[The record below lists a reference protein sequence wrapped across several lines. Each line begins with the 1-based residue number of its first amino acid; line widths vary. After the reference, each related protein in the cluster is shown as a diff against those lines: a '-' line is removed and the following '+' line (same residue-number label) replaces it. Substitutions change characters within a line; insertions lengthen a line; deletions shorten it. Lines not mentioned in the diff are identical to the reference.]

1 MIRLGFR
8 DFKRNFLLNI
18 LVVLLLMI
26 VFAVTISGI
35 SAVAG
40 RMKTYNKIRP
50 YLEQPGV
57 FMWADILTYG
67 ADNYMY
73 KDPDELRQYLSN
85 VQDVLSVTR
94 WLATTYQ
101 GKDIEVWEYSQEVVE
116 MLSPEMEQGRYFS
129 KQDIYSNTLKGVIS
143 QNTMGIQV
151 GDIVRIDDGMIK
163 DCYQEI
169 EIIGVMQDGVTLY
182 QPSYY
187 GEDLEDYRQCF
198 QPYNVEVEGNKP
210 VILVAGQQILANQS
224 KGLFSKVN
232 HRLGDLGF
240 MRQITGPVVITY
252 SKGTKEDQIDT
263 DLATAC
269 GSATSIIRQYTLEE
283 FNQNSK
289 KYIFGDIYNLLP
301 VIICAF
307 VFILIAS
314 ISAGV
319 ISVKKNMY
327 NYAIYYICGLQW
339 KQCARISLYTSM
351 MVTMI
356 AFLFDCG
363 AITLLQIVG
372 RLEGTMLSIG
382 IWQLLVSAGIGVVFV
397 LVSWM
402 LPMFLVRNM
411 SAERVL
417 RDNRE

>member
-143 QNTMGIQV
+143 QNAMGIQV

-169 EIIGVMQDGVTLY
+169 EIIGVMQ
-182 QPSYY
+182 
-187 GEDLEDYRQCF
+187 
-198 QPYNVEVEGNKP
+198 EG
-210 VILVAGQQILANQS
+210 
-224 KGLFSKVN
+224 
-232 HRLGDLGF
+232 
-240 MRQITGPVVITY
+240 
-252 SKGTKEDQIDT
+252 
-263 DLATAC
+263 C
-269 GSATSIIRQYTLEE
+269 GYE
-283 FNQNSK
+283 K
-289 KYIFGDIYNLLP
+289 K
-301 VIICAF
+301 
-307 VFILIAS
+307 
-314 ISAGV
+314 
-319 ISVKKNMY
+319 
-327 NYAIYYICGLQW
+327 
-339 KQCARISLYTSM
+339 
-351 MVTMI
+351 
-356 AFLFDCG
+356 
-363 AITLLQIVG
+363 
-372 RLEGTMLSIG
+372 
-382 IWQLLVSAGIGVVFV
+382 
-397 LVSWM
+397 
-402 LPMFLVRNM
+402 
-411 SAERVL
+411 
-417 RDNRE
+417 